1 MGQSFWKTT
10 NMENYLYNDVI
21 YIILCKICDH
31 LFISVTLK
39 ANATNISYGSSVVL
53 TATIKSAVPVDTVKW
68 QKGETTIDITQEKYR
83 QSNVVSNK
91 VTLTITNLV
100 PNDDGS
106 YKVQVNNSAGIT
118 STWSTPV
125 TLIVT
130 GGTVLH
136 E

>member
-1 MGQSFWKTT
+1 MSYTSYCAKYVII
-10 NMENYLYNDVI
+10 YLFDLTEV
-21 YIILCKICDH
+21 
-31 LFISVTLK
+31 ISVTLK

-53 TATIKSAVPVDTVKW
+53 TATITSAVPVDTVKW

>member
-1 MGQSFWKTT
+1 MSHTSYCAKYVII
-10 NMENYLYNDVI
+10 YLFDLTDV
-21 YIILCKICDH
+21 
-31 LFISVTLK
+31 ISVTLK
-39 ANATNISYGSSVVL
+39 ANATNIIYGSSVVL
-53 TATIKSAVPVDTVKW
+53 TATITSAVPVDTVKW
-68 QKGETTIDITQEKYR
+68 QKEETTIDITQEKYR
-83 QSNVVSNK
+83 QSNVVSNE

-118 STWSTPV
+118 STWSTAV
-125 TLIVT
+125 TLNVT

>member
-1 MGQSFWKTT
+1 MSHTSYCAKYVII
-10 NMENYLYNDVI
+10 YLFDLTDV
-21 YIILCKICDH
+21 
-31 LFISVTLK
+31 ISVTLK
-39 ANATNISYGSSVVL
+39 ANATNIIYGSSVVL
-53 TATIKSAVPVDTVKW
+53 TATITSGVPVDTVKW

-83 QSNVVSNK
+83 QSNVVSNE

-106 YKVQVNNSAGIT
+106 YKVQVNNSAGIA
-118 STWSTPV
+118 STWSTAV
-125 TLIVT
+125 TLNVT

>member
-1 MGQSFWKTT
+1 MSYTSYCAKYVII
-10 NMENYLYNDVI
+10 YLFDLTDV
-21 YIILCKICDH
+21 
-31 LFISVTLK
+31 ISVTLK

-68 QKGETTIDITQEKYR
+68 QKGERTIDITQEKYR

>member
-1 MGQSFWKTT
+1 MSHTSYCAKYVII
-10 NMENYLYNDVI
+10 YLFDLTDI
-21 YIILCKICDH
+21 
-31 LFISVTLK
+31 ISVTLK
-39 ANATNISYGSSVVL
+39 ANATNIIYGSSVVL
-53 TATIKSAVPVDTVKW
+53 TATITSAVPVDTVEW
-68 QKGETTIDITQEKYR
+68 QKEETTIDITQEKYR
-83 QSNVVSNK
+83 QSNVVSNE

-118 STWSTPV
+118 STWSTAV
-125 TLIVT
+125 TLNVT

>member
-1 MGQSFWKTT
+1 MSHTSYCAKYVII
-10 NMENYLYNDVI
+10 YLFDLTDV
-21 YIILCKICDH
+21 
-31 LFISVTLK
+31 ISVTLK
-39 ANATNISYGSSVVL
+39 ANATSIIYGSSVVL
-53 TATIKSAVPVDTVKW
+53 TATITSAVPVGTVKW

-118 STWSTPV
+118 STWSTAV
-125 TLIVT
+125 TLNVT